1 VRLISNSGKSEQ
13 IEEDISTTIKE
24 SFSEFPR
31 ISRGLNSDGGGEEG
45 RGRVKMLAPVRR
57 FRILSR
63 WNVAKTFLCLPVPDD
78 DNDRYNLGKVLV
90 ES

>member
-31 ISRGLNSDGGGEEG
+31 ISRGLNSDGGGRGGG
-45 RGRVKMLAPVRR
+45 RLR
-57 FRILSR
+57 
-63 WNVAKTFLCLPVPDD
+63 C
-78 DNDRYNLGKVLV
+78 
-90 ES
+90 